1 MNEWFLILVTIVLS
15 SFFSGSEIAYVT
27 ANRLKLELKARQN
40 GHGSRFVQYFIKN
53 PEAFLSTTLIGN
65 NIVNVLYATLMTLFL
80 TVPIIDVY
88 DHIMGAEPT
97 ELTIMVIQTTIAS
110 VIILIFGEIL
120 PKALFRVHAD
130 SVFSYLAAPLRFVGI
145 LLKPL
150 VWTANSISKF
160 AIRLF
165 QFETSQVQELFR
177 RQDIEILLNEM
188 AEDGSQTDID
198 AEETEILTNVLKL
211 SGMRV
216 KESMITRTEIQA
228 VERNASIA
236 EVLKKFVTTG
246 FSKLPVYDE
255 SIDNIIGMVYSYDLF
270 NRPDALADVIR
281 PIKLVPSS
289 RKSKDLLAEFRR
301 SKNNMAVV
309 IDEYGGTA
317 GLITIE
323 DLLEEVVGDIQ
334 DEYDTDDVLIKKIA
348 EHTWIIGGMAY
359 LDDID
364 EKYPELNIDR
374 HSDDYET
381 LTGHI
386 TFNIGRIPKVNE
398 EIIIDQIKFIITKAT
413 STRIET
419 VKVVKVGSM

>member
-1 MNEWFLILVTIVLS
+1 MSEWLLILVTIILS

-27 ANRLKLELKARQN
+27 ANRLKLELKVRQN
-40 GHGSRFVQYFIKN
+40 GPTSSFVQYFIKN

-65 NIVNVLYATLMTLFL
+65 NIVNVLYATFMTLFL
-80 TVPIIDVY
+80 TVPIINLYDVW
-88 DHIMGAEPT
+88 MGATPS
-97 ELTIMVIQTTIAS
+97 ELTVMVIQTTIAS
-110 VIILIFGEIL
+110 IVILIFGEIL

-130 SVFSYLAAPLRFVGI
+130 SMFPLMAPVLRFVGL

-150 VWTANSISKF
+150 VWVADTISRR
-160 AIRLF
+160 IVRLLNI
-165 QFETSQVQELFR
+165 ETGQVEQLFR
-177 RQDIEILLNEM
+177 RQDIELLLHEI
-188 AEDGSQTDID
+188 AEDGGHSDID
-198 AEETEILTNVLKL
+198 KEETEILTNVLKL

-228 VERNASIA
+228 VERDAGIP
-236 EVLKKFVTTG
+236 EVLKKFVSTG

-255 SIDNIIGMVYSYDLF
+255 SIDNIIGLVYAYDLF
-270 NRPDALADVIR
+270 DRPSTLAEIIR

-289 RKSKDLLAEFRR
+289 RKSKDLLAEFRK
-301 SKNNMAVV
+301 SKDNMAVV

-334 DEYDTDDVLIKKIA
+334 DEYDTDDVLIKKMN

-359 LDDID
+359 LDDIED
-364 EKYPELNIDR
+364 RYQELKFDR

-386 TFNIGRIPKVNE
+386 TFNLGRIPKVNE
-398 EIIIDQIKFIITKAT
+398 EILIDQYKFVITKAT
-413 STRIET
+413 PTRIDT
-419 VKVVKVGSM
+419 VKLLKLD

>member
-1 MNEWFLILVTIVLS
+1 MIEWFLILVTIILS

-27 ANRLKLELKARQN
+27 ANRLKLELKVRQN
-40 GHGSRFVQYFIKN
+40 GPASSFIQYFIKN

-65 NIVNVLYATLMTLFL
+65 NIANVLYATFMTVFL
-80 TVPIIDVY
+80 TVPIANLY
-88 DHIMGAEPT
+88 DAWVGASPS
-97 ELTIMVIQTTIAS
+97 ELMVMVIQTTVAS
-110 VIILIFGEIL
+110 IVILIFGEIM

-130 SVFSYLAAPLRFVGI
+130 SAFPLMAPVLRFVGI
-145 LLKPL
+145 VLKPL
-150 VWTANSISKF
+150 VWVAESMSRTIVRILK
-160 AIRLF
+160 I
-165 QFETSQVQELFR
+165 ETNKVEQLFR
-177 RQDIEILLNEM
+177 RQDIELLLHEM
-188 AEDGSQTDID
+188 AEDGDHSDID
-198 AEETEILTNVLKL
+198 KEETEILTNVLKL

-228 VERNASIA
+228 VERTAEIP
-236 EVLKKFVTTG
+236 EVLKKFVSTG

-255 SIDNIIGMVYSYDLF
+255 SIDNIIGLVYAYDLF
-270 NRPDALADVIR
+270 DRPQSLAEIIR
-281 PIKLVPSS
+281 PIRLVPSS

-301 SKNNMAVV
+301 SNDNMAVV

-334 DEYDTDDVLIKKIA
+334 DEYDTEDVLIKKMNDS
-348 EHTWIIGGMAY
+348 TWIIGGMAY

-364 EKYPELNIDR
+364 ERYPELKIPR

-386 TFNIGRIPKVNE
+386 TFNLGRIPKVNE
-398 EIIIDQIKFIITKAT
+398 EILIDRFKFVITKAT
-413 STRIET
+413 PTRIDT
-419 VKVVKVGSM
+419 VRVIKMD